1 MKDLLKLKCTYPKM
15 CTIANPQPFSAHGYY
30 NKIYSIFMEKIQEK
44 KSIHTIQRLREKV
57 LAILNFINTKH
68 QYLPDR

>member
-1 MKDLLKLKCTYPKM
+1 M

-44 KSIHTIQRLREKV
+44 KKYTHDTKIKRKSIGHIKLY
-57 LAILNFINTKH
+57 
-68 QYLPDR
+68 QYEAPIFTR